1 MSGAAAAGAAGAGA
15 GAAADVAGTAA
26 GSAAVGAAG
35 AAAAGAAP
43 SFSMARLAPTS
54 TVAPSA
60 ARISPSVPAAG
71 AGTSSVTLSVS
82 SSTTGS
88 SAATASPVVLIQRA
102 TVASATDSPRV
113 GTVISIAI
121 TASSPRVRGGRLPPG
136 FILGDPDGRPALSV
150 LVVLPRSSPS
160 LSSSAS
166 PPLSGRAPHSPGPP
180 ARCCA
185 ATAIRWQAMPPPRGR
200 HNQGAPAR
208 IRLPASPLR

>member
-15 GAAADVAGTAA
+15 GAAADVAGAAA
-26 GSAAVGAAG
+26 GSAAVG

-60 ARISPSVPAAG
+60 TRISPSVPAAG

-136 FILGDPDGRPALSV
+136 FIIGEPGGRPALSV

-208 IRLPASPLR
+208 IRLPASHLR